1 MVAERDVDLDIL
13 RPDTVTRRPSVAE
26 DKAAVQPLMR
36 RPPEDDVI
44 QRGRQVAEMRSQDV
58 AAGRRPVGA
67 GEAAQSVLTPANVA
81 SAACRSTSAGARPA
95 RLPCKGLTDRR
106 GLPPFTLARPPLAR
120 TRPSQLASGG
130 PPGPGQP
137 GSKSVANRLR
147 ARVFGERDHRSANAA
162 KVLLHRLGTLAG
174 RARRKHVDYG
184 NEDEP

>member
-1 MVAERDVDLDIL
+1 MVAERGVDLDIL

-36 RPPEDDVI
+36 RPPEDDVT
-44 QRGRQVAEMRSQDV
+44 QRGRQVAEMRSQNV
-58 AAGRRPVGA
+58 AAGRRPVG
-67 GEAAQSVLTPANVA
+67 
-81 SAACRSTSAGARPA
+81 
-95 RLPCKGLTDRR
+95 GLTDRR

-147 ARVFGERDHRSANAA
+147 ARVFGERDHGSANAA